1 MGDAPL
7 LKVER
12 LCTLFP
18 APRSRLLERGYAV
31 RAVDGVDLELN
42 ARASFGLVG
51 ESGSG
56 KSTTALSILRLIE
69 PSSGK
74 VIVRGSNILTL
85 SGRDMRAVRR
95 KMQIIFQDPYSSLN
109 PKWRIEDIIREPLD
123 VQRAGSPAERRLR
136 VGELLELVG
145 LRSEHCRRFPAEF
158 SGGQRQRIA
167 IARALATQPD
177 LLICDEI
184 VSALDVAVQAKI
196 LNLMKRIQKSL
207 DVSFLFISH
216 DLSVVYHMC
225 EEIAVMYRGTIV
237 ERAPRARLFEKPL
250 HPYTHTLLSAVPRVR
265 DWSGSDRSAVIQ
277 RSESGSRP
285 VFPLGCRFAPRCGF
299 AIERCFKERPAL
311 RRIEES
317 AEQAWV
323 ACHRVTDVGA
333 REWHEEARIRAKRD
347 ASVTGI

>member
-7 LKVER
+7 LKVEG
-12 LCTLFP
+12 LCTFFP
-18 APRSRLLERGYAV
+18 APRSRLLERGHAV
-31 RAVDGVDLELN
+31 HAVDGVDLELN
-42 ARASFGLVG
+42 ARATLGLVG

-85 SGRDMRAVRR
+85 SSRDMRAVRR

-109 PKWRIEDIIREPLD
+109 PKWRIEDIIRESLD

-145 LRSEHCRRFPAEF
+145 LRSEHARRFPAEF

-167 IARALATQPD
+167 IARALATKPD
-177 LLICDEI
+177 LLVCDEI
-184 VSALDVAVQAKI
+184 VSALDVVVQAKI

-207 DVSFLFISH
+207 GVSFLFISH
-216 DLSVVYHMC
+216 DLSVIYHMC
-225 EEIAVMYRGTIV
+225 EEIAVMYHGTIV
-237 ERAPRARLFEKPL
+237 ERASRARLFEKPL

-265 DWSGSDRSAVIQ
+265 DWAGSDRSAVIQ
-277 RSESGSRP
+277 RSESGSLP
-285 VFPLGCRFAPRCGF
+285 VIPLGCRFAARCGF
-299 AIERCFKERPAL
+299 AIERCFKERPTL

-323 ACHRVTDVGA
+323 ACHRVTDAGA
-333 REWHEEARIRAKRD
+333 RAWHE
-347 ASVTGI
+347 